1 MNDLIKRCM
10 IIQKLYY
17 KPITLE
23 INIEVSIFA
32 ELYIFIKQYNISLNT
47 QIYSRIKYFISI
59 KIV

>member
-1 MNDLIKRCM
+1 M

-47 QIYSRIKYFISI
+47 RIYSRIKYFNCI